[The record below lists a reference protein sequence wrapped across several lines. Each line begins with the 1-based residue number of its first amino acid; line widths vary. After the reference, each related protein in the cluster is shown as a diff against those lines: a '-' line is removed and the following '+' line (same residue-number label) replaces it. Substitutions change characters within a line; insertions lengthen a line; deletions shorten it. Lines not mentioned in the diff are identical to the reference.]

1 MRVLD
6 ACTSLC
12 PALSYVEFVPS
23 RYFLR
28 EEDMEQIETSDNPK
42 LTLERLLVS
51 RDLPCAMRS
60 MQQESKSIHLNT
72 FYTVILE

>member
-1 MRVLD
+1 
-6 ACTSLC
+6 
-12 PALSYVEFVPS
+12 
-23 RYFLR
+23 
-28 EEDMEQIETSDNPK
+28 MEQIETSDNPK

-72 FYTVILE
+72 FNTDISYHVIYIVMNSSTL